1 MKLEQRKIRYSLVIL
16 STVCVTYFIENFLR
30 SAPSALTPLLVNELS
45 ITRGMAGILISSFSL
60 TYGVM
65 QIPSGFLSV
74 TLGPRRTIITF
85 TVFSLLGVTLFYLGQ
100 TFEMLIIAQI
110 LIGLGFSV
118 FYINAIN
125 LVSQWFPPKRRAS
138 AIGILSASS
147 GLGNFASYI
156 GFPLSVTFAGG
167 WRLLYLYCIII
178 LLVNFVANFFI
189 IRNSPDEGSS
199 YSKPSNGPNRRSIVE
214 LLGRREIYPIL
225 VGYVLACF
233 SWIFLSWLPK
243 LLVDTVG
250 MSYLEAGLVS
260 SMATIAGIPGCIAV
274 AVISDRLKS
283 RKLPLIVFSVCY
295 TIILTIFLFLPR
307 GTPLIFN
314 AIIATAL
321 GFATSLWVL
330 SFSMIPEVLPRDMA
344 GMGLGLMNALGT
356 LGFTLFTPI
365 YGALIDVF
373 GSYVF
378 SNALILLGAA
388 SMTAIYIIFM
398 RETYGGLKK
407 AD

>member
-1 MKLEQRKIRYSLVIL
+1 
-16 STVCVTYFIENFLR
+16 
-30 SAPSALTPLLVNELS
+30 
-45 ITRGMAGILISSFSL
+45 MAGILISSFSL

-74 TLGPRRTIITF
+74 TLGPRRTIMTF
-85 TVFSLLGVTLFYLGQ
+85 TVFSLLGVSLFYLGQ

-125 LVSQWFPPKRRAS
+125 LVSQWFPPKRRTS

-283 RKLPLIVFSVCY
+283 RKLPLIVFSLCY